1 MSFDV
6 NRVELLGRLGA
17 DVEIRY
23 LEGGKAVA
31 NVNMAT
37 DEGYVSKEGTK
48 VDKAEWHRLVMWEK
62 TAEYAN
68 QYLRKGSRVYIEGR
82 LQTRTW
88 DRDGVKMYTTEIVVT
103 RAIGLDARDEGSAHS
118 DHSAPAQKR
127 ETVSV
132 GGGEMQEDD
141 DLPF

>member
-6 NRVELLGRLGA
+6 TEVRLLGRLGG
-17 DVEIRY
+17 DPEIRY
-23 LEGGKAVA
+23 TEGGKAVA

-37 DEGYVSKEGTK
+37 SVGSKANEKT
-48 VDKAEWHRLVMWEK
+48 EWHRLVLWEGQ
-62 TAEYAN
+62 AEYAS
-68 QYLRKGSRVYIEGR
+68 QYLHKGSRVYVEGR

-88 DRDGVKMYTTEIVVT
+88 DKDGVTMYTTEIVVFK
-103 RAIGLDARDEGSAHS
+103 AIGLDARDEGSAHS
-118 DHSAPAQKR
+118 SAPPAQKR
-127 ETVSV
+127 EAVPA